1 VNVIFLVTGQVFFK
15 MGTKDKTFASVSD
28 VIKMISSPAVL
39 AGLLMYAFATGLWL
53 YILSKLP
60 LNRAYPIQAL
70 AYPAVMVLSRFLFDE
85 PVSITRWVG
94 VGVILIGIAI
104 VVQP

>member
-1 VNVIFLVTGQVFFK
+1 
-15 MGTKDKTFASVSD
+15 MGTKDKTFASVAD
-28 VIKMISSPAVL
+28 VIKIIWSPAIL
-39 AGLLMYAFATGLWL
+39 AGLIMYALATGLWL

-70 AYPAVMVLSRFLFDE
+70 AYPVVLVLSRFLFNE

-94 VGVILIGIAI
+94 VGVILIGIII